1 MKVALSGTYK
11 LYTYTQSW
19 CIRIYTYEE
28 SNLEIKNATIW
39 HTICIYE
46 NTSFSIHNDRC
57 FLETNQAGF
66 IFSQHFQMSGNNSY
80 LFEPVFCNISSLF
93 VKCLF
98 FDVWFLHFLF
108 VQIKWEEALLRDYVN
123 VINSLSSRVSP
134 QQRPA
139 QRSWI
144 FMYSKR
150 VEFFSVFQSCCCYV
164 TLVKYLVFYRCHFST
179 TFHNILERST

>member
-1 MKVALSGTYK
+1 MVATFRMMEHPTGKVMYGWLSSILQIK
-11 LYTYTQSW
+11 
-19 CIRIYTYEE
+19 
-28 SNLEIKNATIW
+28 IKNKRRNI
-39 HTICIYE
+39 ILPVIMKFCGP
-46 NTSFSIHNDRC
+46 SIQKEISKQKQKC
-57 FLETNQAGF
+57 
-66 IFSQHFQMSGNNSY
+66 SY
-80 LFEPVFCNISSLF
+80 
-93 VKCLF
+93 
-98 FDVWFLHFLF
+98 LF

-179 TFHNILERST
+179 TFHYILERSTYNGQKSGDAEAAKTSACLWKCWFCWRCCNICYSTY